1 MTARRRHQHARARAL
16 PGICCF
22 ANRQIRCGSE
32 LTRQAHLH
40 VERALLPNEFECSTR
55 VTLLPSGARI
65 EAPAKWVT
73 RSVAFR
79 RSSIMPSAHGVK
91 VRRTRDRSRKKYP
104 APPKKVLPEL
114 VGARGLGP
122 LGVAQQ
128 ALAQIR
134 ESVVITDTD
143 MNEPGPRIVYVN
155 KAFTKLT
162 GYLPK
167 EVIGKNLGIL
177 EGPNTK
183 SCTIERLR
191 SQLEKGKPFEG
202 EDINYRKDGSEF
214 CVAWYFEPLRDEKGR
229 IAYFVAI
236 QRDVT
241 NQRQRESER
250 LRTQRLEGI
259 GVLARS
265 IAHDLNNVLTPILMG
280 SDLLERKINDP
291 DTTQVA
297 AMLDRS
303 VERGAGLVKQ
313 LLALA
318 RGLTGSAKTLARD
331 GGGRSILIIDDEVA
345 ITEILKE
352 ILTCAGYRVTTATS
366 TSEGLG
372 CADETEPEAILLA
385 LRLARSMNNSLLFE
399 LRARFQETAVIVMS
413 ELPRDEIPDIVEK
426 TSAILQKPF
435 TVENLLV
442 AVHDVLVPTVI
453 GMD

>member
-1 MTARRRHQHARARAL
+1 MVRFVASHR
-16 PGICCF
+16 
-22 ANRQIRCGSE
+22 
-32 LTRQAHLH
+32 
-40 VERALLPNEFECSTR
+40 
-55 VTLLPSGARI
+55 PSN
-65 EAPAKWVT
+65 
-73 RSVAFR
+73 
-79 RSSIMPSAHGVK
+79 MPSAHGVK

-104 APPKKVLPEL
+104 PPAKKGLPEL
-114 VGARGLGP
+114 VGARGVSP

-128 ALAQIR
+128 ALAQMR
-134 ESVVITDTD
+134 ESVIITDTD
-143 MNEPGPRIVYVN
+143 MKEPGPRIVYVN
-155 KAFTKLT
+155 KAFTRLT

-167 EVIGKNLGIL
+167 EVIGKNPGIL

-183 SCTIERLR
+183 FCTIEHLR
-191 SQLEKGKPFEG
+191 AHLEKGKPFEG

-214 CVAWYFEPLRDEKGR
+214 CVAWYFEPLRDEKNR
-229 IAYFVAI
+229 IAYFVAV

-241 NQRQRESER
+241 DQRRRETER

-291 DTTQVA
+291 DTTQLV

-303 VERGAGLVKQ
+303 VDRGAGLVKQ
-313 LLALA
+313 LLTLA
-318 RGLTGSAKTLARD
+318 RGLTGTGKTKARD
-331 GGGRSILIIDDEVA
+331 GDGRSILIIDDEVA

-352 ILTCAGYRVTTATS
+352 ILISAGYNVITAAS

-372 CADETEPEAILLA
+372 CAAETEPEAVLLA
-385 LRLARSMNNSLLFE
+385 LRLARSMNNALLLE
-399 LRARFQETAVIVMS
+399 LRARFPETALVVMS

-426 TSAILQKPF
+426 TSAVLQKPF

-453 GMD
+453 GID

>member
-1 MTARRRHQHARARAL
+1 M
-16 PGICCF
+16 
-22 ANRQIRCGSE
+22 
-32 LTRQAHLH
+32 
-40 VERALLPNEFECSTR
+40 LPNESECSAR
-55 VTLLPSGARI
+55 GTLLRLGARI
-65 EAPAKWVT
+65 GT
-73 RSVAFR
+73 RPRLAVRSGAFR
-79 RSSIMPSAHGVK
+79 RASNMPSAHGVK

-104 APPKKVLPEL
+104 PPAKKALPEL
-114 VGARGLGP
+114 VGARGVGP

-128 ALAQIR
+128 ALAQMR
-134 ESVVITDTD
+134 ESVVITDTE
-143 MNEPGPRIVYVN
+143 MKEPGPRIVYVN
-155 KAFTKLT
+155 KAFTRLT

-167 EVIGKNLGIL
+167 EVIGKNPGIL

-183 SCTIERLR
+183 LYTIERLR
-191 SQLEKGKPFEG
+191 THLEKGKIFEG

-214 CVAWYFEPLRDEKGR
+214 CVEWYFEPLRDEKGR
-229 IAYFVAI
+229 IAYFVAV

-241 NQRQRESER
+241 NQRRRETER
-250 LRTQRLEGI
+250 LRAQRLEGI

-291 DTTQVA
+291 DTTQLV

-303 VERGAGLVKQ
+303 VDRGAGLVKQ
-313 LLALA
+313 LLTLA
-318 RGLTGSAKTLARD
+318 RGLTGSGKTMARD
-331 GGGRSILIIDDEVA
+331 GGGRSILIMDDEVA
-345 ITEILKE
+345 ITQILKE
-352 ILTCAGYRVTTATS
+352 ILTSAGYSVTTAAS

-372 CADETEPEAILLA
+372 CADETEPEAILLT
-385 LRLARSMNNSLLFE
+385 LRLARSMNNSLLLE
-399 LRARFQETAVIVMS
+399 LRARFQETALIVMS
-413 ELPRDEIPDIVEK
+413 ELPRDEIPDVVEK